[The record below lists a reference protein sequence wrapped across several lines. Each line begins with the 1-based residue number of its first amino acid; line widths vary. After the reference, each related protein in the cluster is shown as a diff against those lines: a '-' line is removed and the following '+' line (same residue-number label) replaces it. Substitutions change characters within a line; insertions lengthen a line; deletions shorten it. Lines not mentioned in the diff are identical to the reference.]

1 MSENDPIIPGCPSIF
16 PHELPGGF
24 DGVEPGG
31 EKRNYIFLDVDGVLN
46 FHCEVPLNGEL
57 LANLAVAVKETNAKV
72 VISSSWREFDDMV
85 ETLEGF
91 LEGVGIR
98 HCGLTEPNCSKAVS
112 IERYLKAHDCEIGNY
127 VVIDDDY
134 TLESYFDG
142 HFVLCKI
149 GLAFDKDAVDRTV
162 AILNGNVK

>member
-72 VISSSWREFDDMV
+72 VISSSRA
-85 ETLEGF
+85 
-91 LEGVGIR
+91 
-98 HCGLTEPNCSKAVS
+98 S
-112 IERYLKAHDCEIGNY
+112 
-127 VVIDDDY
+127 
-134 TLESYFDG
+134 
-142 HFVLCKI
+142 
-149 GLAFDKDAVDRTV
+149 
-162 AILNGNVK
+162 

>member
-1 MSENDPIIPGCPSIF
+1 MSENDPIIPGSPSLF
-16 PHELPGGF
+16 PHELPSGF
-24 DGVEPGG
+24 DGVAPDDC
-31 EKRNYIFLDVDGVLN
+31 KSNFIFLDVDGVLN
-46 FHCEVPLNGEL
+46 YQCEVPLNKAL
-57 LANLAVAVKETNAKV
+57 LENLAFAVKATNAKV
-72 VISSSWREFDDMV
+72 IVSSSWREFDDMV

-98 HCGLTEPNCSKAVS
+98 HCGLTEPNCSKGVS
-112 IERYLKAHDCEIGNY
+112 IERYLEAHDCEIGNY

-162 AILNGNVK
+162 AILNGNGK